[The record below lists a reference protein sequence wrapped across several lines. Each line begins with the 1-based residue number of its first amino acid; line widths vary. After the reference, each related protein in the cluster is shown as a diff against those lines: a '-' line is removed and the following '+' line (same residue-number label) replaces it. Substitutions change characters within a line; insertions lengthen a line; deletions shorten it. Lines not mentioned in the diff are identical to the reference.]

1 MTLEVVTVLRPPR
14 PTAALPLTLSESQVA
29 ALPPL
34 DAALMYTPHPEQFVK
49 WFPYHMVVDS
59 RGGIIQVGGVLGL

>member
-1 MTLEVVTVLRPPR
+1 MKRMTLEVVTVLRPPR

-34 DAALMYTPHPEQFVK
+34 DARARVQPNAALDESKRGTP
-49 WFPYHMVVDS
+49 YS
-59 RGGIIQVGGVLGL
+59 